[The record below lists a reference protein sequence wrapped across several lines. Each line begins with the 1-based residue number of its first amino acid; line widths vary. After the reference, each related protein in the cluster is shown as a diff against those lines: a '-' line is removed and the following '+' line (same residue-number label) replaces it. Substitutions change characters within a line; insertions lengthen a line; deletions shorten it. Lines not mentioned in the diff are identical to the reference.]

1 LTAVSVAESS
11 HFLSR
16 LAALVLAIVLGQGA
30 ILLVQTLLVLQ
41 GRYNITAALGFG
53 LALLSL
59 AQWIADWG
67 GMALLTRLTV
77 RSAQYV
83 SLSEAI
89 LARLLVSVPTAMA
102 QIAFS
107 ATHYADDPIASGILV
122 GGAVTGP
129 FWALNITGFL
139 DGHARGAHVGP
150 VVGLPWLM
158 AGVLCY
164 GSLTFGPAMSDK
176 TVGLLIGAAFS
187 LGCLICVLAQHRF
200 ASRMAMGYRLE
211 APTRRGTLRYL
222 TDGGLYCLGELPSQ
236 LYSRALLVLVNENA
250 DAKTTGVYVYIR
262 QVISAV
268 AQCLAV
274 IKRLELIK
282 LSLMVSQHRITFR
295 NVLQSQALNIAA
307 AILFFLGA
315 IALANL
321 DVSLPSSRGAAVHS
335 GTLTLYLAYFAAAV
349 PAWAVSAAFGQ
360 IVLLLGQIRMYSLI
374 VLTTVGLSAL
384 GSLLLMP
391 RFGLEALAVIDSSMF
406 VIQATMFWLVVQRFR
421 RRLP

>member
-1 LTAVSVAESS
+1 MTTVSVTESPR
-11 HFLSR
+11 FLSR

-30 ILLVQTLLVLQ
+30 ILLVQTLLVFQ

-67 GMALLTRLTV
+67 GMALLTRLTI

-89 LARLLVSVPTAMA
+89 VARLLVSVPTAMA
-102 QIAFS
+102 QLAFS
-107 ATHYADDPIASGILV
+107 TTHYADNPMASGILV

-158 AGVLCY
+158 AAVLCY

-200 ASRMAMGYRLE
+200 ARRMTMGYRLE
-211 APTRRGTLRYL
+211 MPTRRGTLRYL
-222 TDGGLYCLGELPSQ
+222 TDGGFYCLGELPNQ
-236 LYSRALLVLVNENA
+236 LYVRALLVLVNENA
-250 DAKTTGVYVYIR
+250 DTKTTGIYIYIR
-262 QVISAV
+262 QVMSAI
-268 AQCLAV
+268 AQGLAV
-274 IKRLELIK
+274 IKRLEFIK
-282 LSLMVSQHRITFR
+282 LSVMVSEDRITFP
-295 NVLQSQALNIAA
+295 NILQSQALNISA
-307 AILFFLGA
+307 AILYFLGA
-315 IALANL
+315 IVFANL
-321 DVSLPSSRGAAVHS
+321 HVSLPSSRGAAVDS
-335 GTLTLYLAYFAAAV
+335 GFLTFYLACFAAAV
-349 PAWAVSAAFGQ
+349 PVWAVSAAFGQ
-360 IVLLLGQIRMYSLI
+360 IVILLNQMRMYSLI
-374 VLTTVGLSAL
+374 MLITVGLSAT
-384 GSLLLMP
+384 GSVLLMP
-391 RFGLEALAVIDSSMF
+391 RFGLAALAVIDSSML

>member
-1 LTAVSVAESS
+1 M
-11 HFLSR
+11 
-16 LAALVLAIVLGQGA
+16 ALVLAIVLGQGA
-30 ILLVQTLLVLQ
+30 IFLVQTLLIFQ
-41 GRYNITAALGFG
+41 GRYNVTAALGFG

-102 QIAFS
+102 QLAFS
-107 ATHYADDPIASGILV
+107 TTHYADNPMASGILV
-122 GGAVTGP
+122 GGAVTAP

-158 AGVLCY
+158 AAVLCY
-164 GSLTFGPAMSDK
+164 SSLTFGPAMSDK

-200 ASRMAMGYRLE
+200 AGRMAMGYRLE
-211 APTRRGTLRYL
+211 MPTRRGTLRYL
-222 TDGGLYCLGELPSQ
+222 TDGGLYCLGELPNQ
-236 LYSRALLVLVNENA
+236 LYSRALIVLVNENA

-274 IKRLELIK
+274 IKRLEFIK
-282 LSLMVSQHRITFR
+282 LSLMVSEHRITFP
-295 NVLQSQALNIAA
+295 NVLQSQALNISA

-315 IALANL
+315 IVFANL
-321 DVSLPSSRGAAVHS
+321 HVSLPSSGRLAIDTGFW
-335 GTLTLYLAYFAAAV
+335 TFYLACFAAAV

-360 IVLLLGQIRMYSLI
+360 IVVLLDQMRMYSLI
-374 VLTTVGLSAL
+374 MLTTVGFSAL
-384 GSLLLMP
+384 GSFLLMP
-391 RFGLEALAVIDSSMF
+391 RFGLAAIAVIDSGIF
-406 VIQATMFWLVVQRFR
+406 VFQATMFWLVVQRFR